1 MNVAGLKA
9 VFVQERA
16 MLLRLFAARLGNA
29 AEAEDALQDL
39 WIRLESVS
47 PGPISDPVPYLYRMA
62 MNLALDR
69 RLSAQR
75 RGDRER
81 AWSEVQPSA
90 SEIPDA
96 ERVLVMRDRLARVE
110 AAMAAMPERAR
121 TALRLYRIEELS
133 QREIAAEMGVTVSA
147 VEKLLRRALRQIS
160 EAGRKIDI
168 ADVLPKGGHDE

>member
-1 MNVAGLKA
+1 MSAAGLKA

-39 WIRLESVS
+39 WIRLESTA

-90 SEIPDA
+90 SEMPDA

-110 AAMAAMPERAR
+110 AAIAAMPERAR

-160 EAGRKIDI
+160 EAGRRIDS
-168 ADVLPKGGHDE
+168 ADVLPKGCHDE

>member
-1 MNVAGLKA
+1 
-9 VFVQERA
+9 
-16 MLLRLFAARLGNA
+16 MLLRLFAARLGNS

-39 WIRLESVS
+39 WIRLESVA
-47 PGPISDPVPYLYRMA
+47 PGPIADPVPYLYRMA

-75 RGDRER
+75 RSDRER

-96 ERVLVMRDRLARVE
+96 ERILVMRDRLARVE
-110 AAMAAMPERAR
+110 AAIAAMPERAR
-121 TALRLYRIEELS
+121 TALRLYRIEERS

-147 VEKLLRRALRQIS
+147 VEKLLRRALRQIN
-160 EAGRKIDI
+160 EAGRKIEI
-168 ADVLPKGGHDE
+168 SEAVPKGCHGD